1 MQAIEY
7 DGEAPKPNRDLMYG
21 GEEFREDLGKE
32 EREEITTDDT
42 TAGKWTTQKEKIGAE
57 LGASWTGVNISM
69 NELTGRSW
77 IASVAQAGVIK
88 KYNLEI
94 QENSYLRE
102 NVKDVLVRACKK
114 SGFNLKIVQTQ
125 KRENVH

>member
-1 MQAIEY
+1 MQAIEPE
-7 DGEAPKPNRDLMYG
+7 GEAPKSNRDLMYG
-21 GEEFREDLGKE
+21 GEKI
-32 EREEITTDDT
+32 REEQGKKEPEGNSIDDT
-42 TAGKWTTQKEKIGAE
+42 TAEKWTTQKEIIGAV

-69 NELTGRSW
+69 NELSGRSW
-77 IASVAQAGVIK
+77 IASVAQAGAII

-114 SGFNLKIVQTQ
+114 SGFNLKIVQTRK
-125 KRENVH
+125 KR